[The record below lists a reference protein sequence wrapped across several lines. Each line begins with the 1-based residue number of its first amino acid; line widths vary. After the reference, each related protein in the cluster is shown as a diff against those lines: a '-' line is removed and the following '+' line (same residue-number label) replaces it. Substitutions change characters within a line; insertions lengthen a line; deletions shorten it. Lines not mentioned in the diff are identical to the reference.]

1 MEYALK
7 ERKTNTEDEISS
19 IRVTRE
25 SLTYLNKLKKKGRFS
40 SMNQLMS
47 FFMYVVET
55 RMKDEFLSLA
65 NEYFERMEF
74 NAEEDKEKTELLK
87 HDLQDPS
94 PAEEMIDSLG
104 GKISPDGTEKL

>member
-1 MEYALK
+1 MK
-7 ERKTNTEDEISS
+7 ERKSTTEDEISS

-25 SLTYLNKLKKKGRFS
+25 SLTYLNNLKKKGRFS

-55 RMKDEFLSLA
+55 RMRNEFLSLV

-74 NAEEDKEKTELLK
+74 KAEEETEKTELLK
-87 HDLQDPS
+87 HDLQDSS

-104 GKISPDGTEKL
+104 GRISPDDTEKL